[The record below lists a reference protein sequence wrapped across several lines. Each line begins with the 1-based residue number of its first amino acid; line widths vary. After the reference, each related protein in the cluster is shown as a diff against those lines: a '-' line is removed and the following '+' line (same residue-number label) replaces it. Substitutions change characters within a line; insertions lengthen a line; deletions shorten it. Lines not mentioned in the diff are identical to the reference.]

1 MLKKQEI
8 IELIKENRTPFWNL
22 ASKKMEYSK
31 DKEYKGSYSPPDG
44 KGGEEKIND
53 DAQIAA
59 SIKKLETLFSFL
71 TKEKCYCYE
80 IAMKASKTAS
90 GANIITYEFVIND
103 NQNKEIENKTNG
115 LAGFD
120 PNSNN
125 LGFVPL
131 SMIEVERDKTKLA
144 IEGMEQRFDLKYREQ
159 KISDKEQELKEKE
172 AYYNNDINKLSDV
185 ARKTMPGIL
194 EGIFGIIATKNDSV
208 LAGDT
213 KIITEKI
220 ESPTEA
226 IIERIASN
234 LNNTFKRE
242 GDLLRIETIIN
253 KIVYRIKNTGQN
265 VVSEKNKSVEG
276 GDNPP
281 ATTEC
286 K

>member
-31 DKEYKGSYSPPDG
+31 DKEYKGSYSPPEG
-44 KGGEEKIND
+44 KGEEKIND

-71 TKEKCYCYE
+71 TNEKCYCYE

-90 GANIITYEFVIND
+90 GANIITYQFVINE

-159 KISDKEQELKEKE
+159 KISDKEDELKEKE

-194 EGIFGIIATKNDSV
+194 EGIFRIIATKNDSV
-208 LAGDT
+208 LAGNT

-220 ESPTEA
+220 ESPSEA

-234 LNNTFKRE
+234 LNNTFDRE
-242 GDLLRIETIIN
+242 SDLLKLEAIIN
-253 KIVYRIKNTGQN
+253 KIVYKIKNTGQN
-265 VVSEKNKSVEG
+265 VVSEKNKSVKG

-281 ATTEC
+281 APTEC